1 MLVKIVELI
10 IKDWN
15 YVEKFLKEENFEPG
29 NIPLKGD
36 ILCIGDMLYKV
47 EDRRIHLSTYT
58 ESQYFELLVK
68 FKSYA

>member
-1 MLVKIVELI
+1 MLVKIIELVP
-10 IKDWN
+10 KDWN
-15 YVEKFLKEENFEPG
+15 YVEKFIKEENFEPG

-36 ILCIGDMLYKV
+36 ILCIDDMHYKV

-68 FKSYA
+68 FKSYV